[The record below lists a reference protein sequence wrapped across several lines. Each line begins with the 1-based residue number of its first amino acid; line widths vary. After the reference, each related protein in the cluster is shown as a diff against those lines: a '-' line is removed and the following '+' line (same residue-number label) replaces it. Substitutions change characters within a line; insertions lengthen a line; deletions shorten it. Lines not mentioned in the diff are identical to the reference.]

1 MVPERGI
8 KMALFLRCALCVCG
22 GEFLK
27 KYWVKRGTRIWKLLT
42 VISLAGEYP
51 VSGLGLLGE
60 HRHMRRM
67 VSEMCGEVEYRVPGS
82 KEIATCVLLSIV
94 GYGANKSIRVRQEG
108 ESVISWLYPGAEEV
122 LRGSTYNYTLP
133 KTVDK
138 VERRHR
144 VAEAV
149 AMYLEAGIPVIPSE
163 REELQLTEKQMYP
176 LMQTSFYTSMYF
188 KTLEED
194 EVEKTGHSRL
204 VGCTAGPEGCIGIY
218 NVRSSVM
225 RWTLLGEMKGRLN
238 IELIEKNNCPDHV
251 SASSGAILL
260 GQDYEQGMKTLE
272 GLWTSKQDYTEKRG
286 MAMLTNVYDHIYFI
300 PLSRDGI
307 RQLRFFY
314 SEKARES
321 LRYEILKDVVSER
334 KENVDCDTYD
344 GEWYSLLFYDGDI
357 ARLDR
362 FIRGVGSRKGRIYC
376 FEHQKDFVRSRVGEN
391 IRIGSAS
398 MDKISSMIG
407 VPL

>member
-1 MVPERGI
+1 M
-8 KMALFLRCALCVCG
+8 FFG
-22 GEFLK
+22 GESLK

-42 VISLAGEYP
+42 IISLVGEYP

-67 VSEMCGEVEYRVPGS
+67 VSEMCKEVEYRVPGS
-82 KEIATCVLLSIV
+82 KETVACTLLSVIGHGV
-94 GYGANKSIRVRQEG
+94 NKSIRIKQDG
-108 ESVISWLYPGAEEV
+108 ETVISWLYPGAEEV

-144 VAEAV
+144 VAEAT
-149 AMYLEAGIPVIPSE
+149 AMYLEAGIPIIPSE
-163 REELQLTEKQMYP
+163 IEELRLTEKRLYP
-176 LMQTSFYTSMYF
+176 VMQTSFYTSVYF

-194 EVEKTGHSRL
+194 EVEKTGYSRL
-204 VGCTAGPEGCIGIY
+204 VGCTAGPEGCMGIY

-225 RWTLLGEMKGRLN
+225 RWTQLGEMKGRLN

-260 GQDYEQGMKTLE
+260 GRDYEQGMKTLE
-272 GLWTSKQDYTEKRG
+272 GLWTSRQDFSEKRG
-286 MAMLTNVYDHIYFI
+286 MTMLTDIYDHIYFV
-300 PLSRDGI
+300 PLSEDGI
-307 RQLRFFY
+307 RQLHFFY
-314 SEKARES
+314 STDARES

-334 KENVDCDTYD
+334 KENVDCDAYD
-344 GEWYSLLFYDGDI
+344 GEWYSLLFYDGDL

-362 FIRGVGSRKGRIYC
+362 FIRGVGSRKGKIYC
-376 FEHQKDFVRSRVGEN
+376 FKHQRDFVRSRIGDN
-391 IRIGSAS
+391 ILIGSAS
-398 MDKISSMIG
+398 MDTISRLIG
-407 VPL
+407 IPL